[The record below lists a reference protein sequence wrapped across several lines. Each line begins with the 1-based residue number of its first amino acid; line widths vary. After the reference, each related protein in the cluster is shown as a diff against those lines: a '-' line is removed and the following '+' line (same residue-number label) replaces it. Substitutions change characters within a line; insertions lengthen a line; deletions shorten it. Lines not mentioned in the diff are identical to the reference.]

1 MTASHA
7 LKALVVALPVG
18 LIVTAAAAF
27 ALSTSATTTSQDNA
41 DAAVEES
48 VTPTTRPTDD
58 YPLDT
63 CPVGGKLGSMGEPV
77 VETIDGRTVKFCCV
91 SCVAAFKKDSEKYN
105 AKMDDMI
112 LEAQREDYPTDVC
125 LVSGE
130 ELDVMGGPMD
140 YVHRETNTLV
150 RFCCGTCEVAFK
162 KDPEKYLEKLAA
174 LKSDEEGDAE

>member
-1 MTASHA
+1 MKASHA
-7 LKALVVALPVG
+7 LKALFIALPVG
-18 LIVTAAAAF
+18 LIVSAGAAF
-27 ALSTSATTTSQDNA
+27 ALSTTATVQDRDGVAAA
-41 DAAVEES
+41 DEPA
-48 VTPTTRPTDD
+48 PTTRPKDD

-77 VETIDGRTVKFCCV
+77 VEEIDGRTVKFCCAA
-91 SCVAAFKKDSEKYN
+91 CVDAFKKDAEKYH

-112 LEAQREDYPTDVC
+112 IDAGREEYPTDVC

-162 KDPEKYLEKLAA
+162 KSPEQYLKKLAA
-174 LKSDEEGDAE
+174 AKQAADEQP